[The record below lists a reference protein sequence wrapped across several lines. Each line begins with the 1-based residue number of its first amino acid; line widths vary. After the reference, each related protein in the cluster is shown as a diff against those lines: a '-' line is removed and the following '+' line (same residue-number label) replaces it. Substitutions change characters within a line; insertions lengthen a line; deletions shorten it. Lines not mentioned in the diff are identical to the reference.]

1 MNFGVRGNGGIISP
15 AVNIMSS
22 DIIAIIR
29 KRKVDFEDSVAE
41 LIIKEKGFIRIRV
54 RFPHNAAHSV
64 RNIGVI
70 GPRVIKIIRWLG
82 ARNIT
87 YSGCDI
93 PIFDVI

>member
-15 AVNIMSS
+15 AVNIMSG

-29 KRKVDFEDSVAE
+29 ERKVDFEDSVTE
-41 LIIKEKGFIRIRV
+41 LIIEEKGFIRICI
-54 RFPHNAAHSV
+54 RFTHNATHSV
-64 RNIGVI
+64 CNIGVI
-70 GPRVIKIIRWLG
+70 GPRIIKIIRWLR

-87 YSGCDI
+87 YSGRDI